1 MASAKRNRQRDR
13 RAQSLVEVEARLADL
28 DARVRRIESS
38 GSDYRPRQVVGVDTC
53 EVCGAGFPVKAGGPP
68 RVYCSAACR
77 QAAYRAR
84 VAG

>member
-13 RAQSLVEVEARLADL
+13 RARGLTELEARVAAIEERLAG
-28 DARVRRIESS
+28 VES
-38 GSDYRPRQVVGVDTC
+38 GVGYRPREVVGVDTC
-53 EVCGAGFPVKAGGPP
+53 EVCGSAFPVKAGGPP

-77 QAAYRAR
+77 QAAYRQR